1 MNYRGNWV
9 ALALLAAHAFDIDID
24 CDPHLGSD
32 YVEPSTH
39 AWAGLM
45 FR

>member
-9 ALALLAAHAFDIDID
+9 AFALLAAHAFDID
-24 CDPHLGSD
+24 CDPDPGSD
-32 YVEPSTH
+32 YVEPGTH